1 MDAPAAVGSR
11 RTAGWFGLYVRGLA
25 MGIAEVVPGVSG
37 GTIAFVS
44 GIYQELI
51 DTIAGLRP
59 SAVVVLVRQGPRAFW
74 HTHNLSF
81 LLVLGAGMLTGII
94 IFSQLIATWLAVAR
108 PVVWAFFFGVIACS
122 ILVLGQPRERRKFV
136 LFAPLGVLAG
146 VGFAQLEPVSSSA
159 GLWLYFVAGVIA
171 VSAWLLPAIS
181 GSFVLLIMG
190 LYEGVIG
197 ALAGFQWPILF
208 SLAAGCTVGLLAF
221 ANLLSWLL
229 HRYSEMLFSLLTGF
243 MAGSL
248 LRLWPWTVDRAL
260 SPEAYTVLTGQNA
273 WLVESVFAA
282 LGGAIVVYLLTRLE

>member
-1 MDAPAAVGSR
+1 
-11 RTAGWFGLYVRGLA
+11 

-59 SAVVVLVRQGPRAFW
+59 RSVLLLVRQGPRAFW
-74 HTHNLSF
+74 KAHNLTF
-81 LLVLGAGMLTGII
+81 LLVLGGGMLTGIL
-94 IFSQLIATWLAVAR
+94 IFSQFIASWLSVAR

-122 ILVLGQPRERRKFV
+122 IVVVGRPRERRRF
-136 LFAPLGVLAG
+136 LLLAPLGVLVGLG
-146 VGFAQLEPVSSSA
+146 VAQLEPLAGSA
-159 GLWLYFVAGVIA
+159 GLWLYFVGGMIA

-181 GSFVLLIMG
+181 GSFMLLIMG

-197 ALAGFQWPILF
+197 ALTGFEWPILF
-208 SLAAGCTVGLLAF
+208 SLAAGCAVGLLAF

-229 HRYSEMLFSLLTGF
+229 QRYSETLLSLLTGF

-248 LRLWPWTVDRAL
+248 LRLWPWSVEGVL
-260 SPEAYTVLTGQNA
+260 SPEAYTALTGQNA
-273 WLVESVFAA
+273 WLVESAIAA
-282 LGGAIVVYLLTRLE
+282 LGGVLVVYLLTRLE

>member
-1 MDAPAAVGSR
+1 MGTRLAEAPR
-11 RTAGWFGLYVRGLA
+11 RPAGWFGLYIRGLA

-59 SAVVVLVRQGPRAFW
+59 TALLVLVRQGPRAFW
-74 HTHNLSF
+74 RVHNLKF
-81 LLVLGAGMLTGII
+81 LLILGGGMLTGII
-94 IFSQLIATWLAVAR
+94 IFSQFIATWLAAAR
-108 PVVWAFFFGVIACS
+108 PVVWAFFFGVIAYS
-122 ILVLGQPRERRKFV
+122 IVLLGLPRERRRFL

-146 VGFAQLEPVSSSA
+146 LGFAQLEPLGSA
-159 GLWLYFVAGVIA
+159 AALWLYFVGGMIA

-197 ALAGFQWPILF
+197 ALASFEWPILF
-208 SLAAGCTVGLLAF
+208 SLAAGCVVGLLAF

-229 HRYSEMLFSLLTGF
+229 RRYSEPLLSLLTGF

-248 LRLWPWTVDRAL
+248 LRLWPWSVERPLT
-260 SPEAYTVLTGQNA
+260 PEAYAALTGQSA
-273 WLVESVFAA
+273 WLIESGIAA
-282 LGGAIVVYLLTRLE
+282 VAGVIVVYLLTRLE

>member
-1 MDAPAAVGSR
+1 MTAR
-11 RTAGWFGLYVRGLA
+11 RVAGWFGLYIRGLA

-59 SAVVVLVRQGPRAFW
+59 ASVLVLVRQGPRAFW
-74 HTHNLSF
+74 KVHNLTF
-81 LLVLGAGMLTGII
+81 LLVLGGGMLTGIL
-94 IFSQLIATWLAVAR
+94 IFSQLIATWLSVAR

-122 ILVLGQPRERRKFV
+122 IVVIGLPRERRRF
-136 LFAPLGVLAG
+136 LLLAPLGVLVGLG
-146 VGFAQLEPVSSSA
+146 VAQLEPLAGSA
-159 GLWLYFVAGVIA
+159 GLWLYFVGGMIA

-181 GSFVLLIMG
+181 GSFMLLIMG

-197 ALAGFQWPILF
+197 ALTGFEWPILF
-208 SLAAGCTVGLLAF
+208 SLAAGCAVGLLAF

-229 HRYSEMLFSLLTGF
+229 QRYSESLLSLLTGF

-248 LRLWPWTVDRAL
+248 LRLWPWSVEGVL
-260 SPEAYTVLTGQNA
+260 SPEAYTALTGQSA
-273 WLVESVFAA
+273 WLVESAIAA
-282 LGGAIVVYLLTRLE
+282 LGGVLAVYLLTRLE